1 MYTFSEITGTIH
13 NNRIRNTLF
22 RKNASFYLF
31 LPPMENKTIARSLRL
46 LSQLMELH
54 NENPFKIKSIANA
67 AFKVDKLPYAISSKT
82 MEEIE
87 KIDGLGKSTAAKV
100 VELLQTGTMTELQNI
115 LAETPEGIVEMLGI
129 KGIGPK
135 KIVVIWKDLGI
146 ENIGE
151 LYYAC
156 NENRLIEA
164 RGFGLKTQEEI
175 KKVIEFKMAAQGK
188 FLYAQAETLVSTLSA
203 ELETWLKKISKDAL
217 FSVAGEYR
225 RYLEIINEL
234 DFVIGAADPASV
246 VSGLPLLKD
255 LTFEQQ
261 TENQYTAMSTFGLK
275 IQLHIYPKA
284 TYYLN
289 LFKLTGNEAHVT
301 EVLAL
306 AGDGPFA
313 DEQAIYSKAG
323 LAFVTPE
330 LREGLDEIT
339 LAKANKLPELITYED
354 LKGSL
359 HNHSTWSDGVHTL
372 EQMAVYCKDT
382 LNLEYLGMCD
392 HSKSAFYANGLNE
405 QRIFAQHK
413 EIDTLNEKLAPF
425 KIFKGIESDILNDG
439 SLDYSDD
446 VLKTFDFV
454 VASVHSNLRMDEE
467 KATAR
472 LIKAVENPYTTI
484 LGHPTGRL
492 LLSRKGYPI
501 DYAKIIDA
509 CAANNVVIEINA
521 NPLRLDLDWRWH
533 RYALEKGVL
542 LSVNPDAH
550 RMEGFRDMHYGIYI
564 GRKGGL
570 QAKQCLNAFTL
581 AEITAFFN
589 SVKPGI

>member
-1 MYTFSEITGTIH
+1 
-13 NNRIRNTLF
+13 
-22 RKNASFYLF
+22 
-31 LPPMENKTIARSLRL
+31 MENKSIARSFRL

-54 NENPFKIKSIANA
+54 NENSFKIKTVANA
-67 AFKVDKLPYAISSKT
+67 ALKIDKLPYSISSKT
-82 MEEIE
+82 LEEIE
-87 KIDGLGKSTAAKV
+87 LIDGLGKSTSAKV
-100 VELLQTGTMTELQNI
+100 WELLQTGTMTDLQNI
-115 LAETPEGIVEMLGI
+115 LANTPEGIVDMLGI

-135 KIVVIWKDLGI
+135 KILIIWKDLGI

-164 RGFGLKTQEEI
+164 KGFGLKTQEEI
-175 KKVIEFKMAAQGK
+175 KKVIEFKMAAEGK
-188 FLYAQAETLVSTLSA
+188 FLYAHSEHLAENLKA
-203 ELETWLKKISKDAL
+203 ELLIWLTAIEPTPL
-217 FSVAGEYR
+217 LTIAGAFR
-225 RYLEIINEL
+225 RYCEIIEEL
-234 DFVIGAADPASV
+234 DFVIGADVPDTVIAQLPAFAS
-246 VSGLPLLKD
+246 LP
-255 LTFEQQ
+255 FEQQ
-261 TENQYTAMSTFGLK
+261 TENLFVAISPFGLK
-275 IQLHIYPKA
+275 IQVHVYSKTDFA
-284 TYYLN
+284 LN
-289 LFKLTGNEAHVT
+289 LFKLTGNEPHVSAI
-301 EVLAL
+301 LSL

-313 DEQAIYSKAG
+313 DENEIYAKAG

-330 LREGLDEIT
+330 LREGLNEVE
-339 LAKANKLPELITYED
+339 LAKANQLPNLIVYED

-372 EQMAVYCKDT
+372 EQMAVHCKDT
-382 LNLEYLGMCD
+382 LKLEYLGMCD

-405 QRIFAQHK
+405 QRIYAQHQ
-413 EIDTLNEKLAPF
+413 EIDALNLKLAPF

-446 VLKTFDFV
+446 ILKTFDFV
-454 VASVHSNLRMDEE
+454 VASVHSNLRMDEQ

-472 LIKAVENPYTTI
+472 LIKAIENPYTTI

-501 DYAKIIDA
+501 DYTKVIDA

-521 NPLRLDLDWRWH
+521 NPLRLDLDWRYH

-550 RMEGFRDMHYGIYI
+550 RMEGFRDMHYGVYI

-570 QAKQCLNAFTL
+570 EAKQCLNAFTL
-581 AEITAFFN
+581 AEITDYFN
-589 SVKPGI
+589 NQK